1 MIQPVFTGCFFVK
14 YTIGTKVLFF
24 ESLNII
30 TLSNL
35 NWLPNPQT

>member
-1 MIQPVFTGCFFVK
+1 MNTTGFHRLFFFVK

-30 TLSNL
+30 TY
-35 NWLPNPQT
+35 

>member
-1 MIQPVFTGCFFVK
+1 MNTTGFHRLFFVK

-30 TLSNL
+30 TN
-35 NWLPNPQT
+35 